1 MCEFCENG
9 KPIISSIKQFRDRI
23 ESVVCGIKV
32 NCMTSSTLI
41 QTAYG
46 ANPPAVAEVEIQFC
60 PMCGRELCH
69 SDHAE

>member
-23 ESVVCGIKV
+23 ESVVCGIKG

-46 ANPPAVAEVEIQFC
+46 VTPPAVAEVEIQFC

>member
-1 MCEFCENG
+1 MCEYCENG

-23 ESVVCGIKV
+23 ENVVCVING

-41 QTAYG
+41 QTAFG
-46 ANPPAVAEVEIQFC
+46 LTTPAFAEVEIQFC

-69 SDHAE
+69 SDSAE

>member
-23 ESVVCGIKV
+23 ESAVCVIKG
-32 NCMTSSTLI
+32 NCMTGSTLM

-46 ANPPAVAEVEIQFC
+46 VTPLAVVEVEIQFC
-60 PMCGRELCH
+60 PMCGRKLRIE
-69 SDHAE
+69 ENE